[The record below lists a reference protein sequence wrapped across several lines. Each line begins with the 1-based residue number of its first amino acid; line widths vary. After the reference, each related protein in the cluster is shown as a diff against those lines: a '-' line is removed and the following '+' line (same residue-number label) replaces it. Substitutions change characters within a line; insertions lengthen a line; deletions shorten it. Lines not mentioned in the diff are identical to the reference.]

1 MHRTMRFGLLAAVA
15 AVIGLAGQT
24 QAPAPPKAKSQAEG
38 QALQAMAQAPNAKQR
53 EAAAEEFLTKY
64 ADSEF
69 KPIVLLVVAQSAE
82 EQGNGE
88 KAIIYGERVLEAN
101 PDPATKAQALILLA
115 KQNAQRTR
123 EFDLDRDEK
132 LEKVSK
138 YGKSAIDTLNTM
150 AKPNAQM
157 TDDQWNTM
165 KSDLLSDAHEALGM
179 GAAVKK
185 DYATA
190 ESEFKEAVALGK
202 TGLPTPAVR
211 LADVYNREN
220 KYDDAIALCDK
231 VLAMPNLH
239 PGIKSM
245 AENQR
250 AKALKAKESAA
261 KPATPAAPAAPAP
274 APAPAPAKP

>member
-1 MHRTMRFGLLAAVA
+1 MHRTMRFGVLAVMAV
-15 AVIGLAGQT
+15 VIALAGQT
-24 QAPAPPKAKSQAEG
+24 QAPAPPKAKSQAEQ
-38 QALQAMAQAPNAKQR
+38 QALQAMAQATNSKQR
-53 EAAAEEFLTKY
+53 EAAGEEFLTKY

-69 KPIVLLVVAQSAE
+69 KAVVLLVVAQSAE
-82 EQGNGE
+82 ELGE
-88 KAIIYGERVLEAN
+88 ADKAIIYGERVLEAN

-132 LEKVSK
+132 LAKVSK
-138 YGKSAIDTLNTM
+138 YGKDAIDTLNTM
-150 AKPNAQM
+150 AKPNPAM

-185 DYATA
+185 DYAAA
-190 ESEFKEAVALGK
+190 ESELKESVALGK
-202 TGLPTPAVR
+202 TGLPTSSVR
-211 LADVYNREN
+211 LADVYNREG

-231 VLAMPNLH
+231 LLATPNLH

-245 AENQR
+245 TENQR
-250 AKALKAKESAA
+250 AKAVKAKESAT
-261 KPATPAAPAAPAP
+261 KPAAPAAPAAPAP